1 LIINCPGTVPTG
13 VVSDDLVDF
22 SDMMPTIAEITEAKL
37 PNVELDGRS
46 FWPQCL
52 GQAGNPREWVF
63 QYYYPKY
70 TLAAKN
76 HGQGINGLE
85 IIWAQNQHF
94 KLYRDGTLY
103 ATSDRHEGTPIKPG
117 GDKEAD
123 TTRKLL
129 QGALDSMPSKA
140 RKLQPKKIKS

>member
-1 LIINCPGTVPTG
+1 
-13 VVSDDLVDF
+13 
-22 SDMMPTIAEITEAKL
+22 MMPTIAEITGAKL

-52 GQAGNPREWVF
+52 GQSGNPREWVF

-70 TLAAKN
+70 ALAAKD
-76 HGQGINGLE
+76 HGRGINGLE
-85 IIWAQNQHF
+85 IAWAQNQHF

-103 ATSDRHEGTPIKPG
+103 ATSDRHEKTPVKA
-117 GDKEAD
+117 GDDKDAD
-123 TTRKLL
+123 GARTLL

-140 RKLQPKKIKS
+140 SKLQVKKIKS